1 MWPKAS
7 FFVTLTYA
15 ALAHAMPLIEFRATS
30 TVGFAADPTIN
41 AKGIL
46 SALQKPTNATVAAT
60 FPDTSGTKVQIFEEG
75 DLIEGEGKI
84 FSFVSVMNVDCDG
97 VDVSLIF
104 TTRKVQLTDPF
115 EPPVQLPGSCYT
127 RQSWHD

>member
-15 ALAHAMPLIEFRATS
+15 ALAHAMPLIELRATS
-30 TVGFAADPTIN
+30 SVGFAADPSIN

-46 SALQKPTNATVAAT
+46 GALQKPKNATVAAT
-60 FPDTSGTKVQIFEEG
+60 FPDTSGTNVQIFDDG
-75 DLIEGEGKI
+75 DLIKGGGKI

-104 TTRKVQLTDPF
+104 TSTRKC
-115 EPPVQLPGSCYT
+115 S
-127 RQSWHD
+127 